1 MCACGVCHMCAFG
14 GSSGSCMT
22 LSTGSRLLGEHLGAH
37 SGVGDGVGYVEG
49 GHLCRAR
56 DRRDGDA
63 GSEHAEE
70 SSQAGQG
77 SQGMYVYI
85 YPSLASSLSVS
96 SFPYVTLSLPPC
108 SPLHPTSSLSLS
120 LPLPLPQ
127 DKTNW
132 TITGSLRGR
141 IETFKKTMPL
151 IQDLKNPAMRLRHWT
166 QLQEE
171 IQKPFDHTS
180 TCKARHAVYSTCTT
194 QHAVD
199 MLYTVHVQRNML

>member
-1 MCACGVCHMCAFG
+1 MAWDTWKEGTFAELETDEMGMQAQSMLKKVAKLAREVKVCTFIYILPSPPHCL
-14 GSSGSCMT
+14 SHPSPT
-22 LSTGSRLLGEHLGAH
+22 LLSRFLHAHPFTLL
-37 SGVGDGVGYVEG
+37 S
-49 GHLCRAR
+49 
-56 DRRDGDA
+56 
-63 GSEHAEE
+63 
-70 SSQAGQG
+70 
-77 SQGMYVYI
+77 
-85 YPSLASSLSVS
+85 PSPS
-96 SFPYVTLSLPPC
+96 PC
-108 SPLHPTSSLSLS
+108 
-120 LPLPLPQ
+120 PLPQ